1 MRQMK
6 DLPVADHADIQSES
20 EMKDA
25 AEVVRHRTDI
35 ALVLVLHTD
44 VLVLG
49 PLMTMITMNVI
60 TMTAI
65 ATDGEIVVGWS
76 SEYLVDAVV
85 AVVRHDI
92 VSQRASLPQLVVQV
106 RLV

>member
-1 MRQMK
+1 MK

-20 EMKDA
+20 GMKDV
-25 AEVVRHRTDI
+25 AEVVRHHADT
-35 ALVLVLHTD
+35 ALVLHAD

-49 PLMTMITMNVI
+49 PLMTMMIAITRNVI

-65 ATDGEIVVGWS
+65 ATDLEIVVGWS

-85 AVVRHDI
+85 AVLRHET
-92 VSQRASLPQLVVQV
+92 VSQRASLPQLVAQVQ
-106 RLV
+106 LV